1 MTGARTSGRLTP
13 GASLRLPIIQH
24 PLSRM
29 ADPES
34 ISLKGHS
41 TNGAKEAAFCGTRR
55 GRPLSHEEGSPL
67 IRSHTSKSKRLP
79 RFEKD
84 AWMEEDRHPLSPPHI
99 PEGVKVTSAADPD
112 KPRLPIFG
120 QRAAAGSRAESL
132 SSWTT
137 CRTSFAMCP
146 GTRLR
151 IQVDQLEHEV
161 RERLRG
167 GGSAHLRR
175 LFSNNNRKGRGQM
188 DRDLLLLVLTKFLGR
203 FISVRQF
210 RQLLLRLHLAEKP
223 VITYEELRAIL
234 GAPVGTQSQDATG
247 PIQQPTGATLWTSSQ
262 VHSLLR
268 GPERN
273 RFLDAVESLQSKGI
287 EGPSWIT
294 APQLKK
300 ILEELGLYM
309 ESRDFMKLW
318 RRYDESG
325 LGAIKMESMWQKL
338 GANLRKRPDSGENKG
353 ERVSKEAD
361 RAQNPKRSLSEA
373 EEERRGS
380 VAVERWLKERF
391 REGVQ
396 NLKAEFDKLDPDK
409 TGKVQPDGFLRVL
422 RKFNLHLRRKHL
434 GLFLARCGLEVQ
446 RTGIDYPEFLRRFQD
461 RGDEGVLQ
469 RILSDP
475 KHKFHEDGGTGHAS
489 SVTVTEARL
498 AHLFQSEYLGLLEA
512 FRSLDKYGKKTV
524 SQEEFRAVLESR
536 FQLVMT
542 DPQFEQ
548 LLDSLPLDEDGNVQ
562 YALFM
567 APFDTRGGAA
577 SLFEAQAKVGESQEA
592 AREEPREAGQD
603 RSNAEL
609 FRIIKNLIRR
619 DFQALQG
626 SYEQMDAANTRR
638 MSQETMFQLL
648 RKFNIQPE
656 VSRGE
661 IRRLWGT
668 LLTNRDHTLDF
679 LHFVRHFGHS
689 PKSACFPNAKV
700 SPPRWGDADRRRRS
714 RKLNAV
720 YDILTDNV
728 RAKVELLHHDLQG
741 EFEDLDPY
749 RTGFVSREEFG
760 HILRDLCSQLTRHEC
775 NILGEKFDVNGDGR
789 VSYMEFLKPF
799 ASQERGHPCGSNMA
813 VVLHSSQDSGGPPAE
828 ETPRGSGPRLK
839 QREVRALRRA
849 FRKLDGTGRGLLPTT
864 EFRAVLKLHGLAQD
878 DEKATSMLAPYQ
890 RGDSGLVDYS
900 RFLQEACGWRAC
912 RSTAASDSTSTRT
925 SLCTST
931 CTSTCE

>member
-567 APFDTRGGAA
+567 APFDTR
-577 SLFEAQAKVGESQEA
+577 
-592 AREEPREAGQD
+592 
-603 RSNAEL
+603 
-609 FRIIKNLIRR
+609 
-619 DFQALQG
+619 
-626 SYEQMDAANTRR
+626 
-638 MSQETMFQLL
+638 
-648 RKFNIQPE
+648 FNIQPE

-839 QREVRALRRA
+839 QQREVRALRRA